1 MPTGSSRAR
10 PPSWPRPET
19 WGEGG
24 PAAVPTGP
32 GAANV
37 GARTASVH
45 TGAPPCRRGLPGRPR
60 RNAHASGVGRRFAE
74 KSSPVGRRSGRC
86 LEPTRRGVDRRPPE
100 RQPVG
105 SVPGAGPGR
114 RGGITPR
121 RPSTMGSR
129 EPDRRLRRHGAPRWR
144 WGRNPDGAPPDG
156 SRQLAT
162 ERARTSAPAHSRVN
176 VRRAAGSR
184 REWFSGGWP
193 RRAPPTSGQ
202 YIPGQAP
209 PTAGSRRFDCARRPA
224 RDP

>member
-10 PPSWPRPET
+10 PPSWLRPET

-129 EPDRRLRRHGAPRWR
+129 EPDRRWLRHGAPRCRCRPPSR
-144 WGRNPDGAPPDG
+144 WG
-156 SRQLAT
+156 
-162 ERARTSAPAHSRVN
+162 
-176 VRRAAGSR
+176 AAGR
-184 REWFSGGWP
+184 VPPAGD
-193 RRAPPTSGQ
+193 RASPSLRTRPQ
-202 YIPGQAP
+202 PGQCAP
-209 PTAGSRRFDCARRPA
+209 RCWITAGMVFRRMATSSPTDQRSIYSRSSSTHRWKSTI
-224 RDP
+224 